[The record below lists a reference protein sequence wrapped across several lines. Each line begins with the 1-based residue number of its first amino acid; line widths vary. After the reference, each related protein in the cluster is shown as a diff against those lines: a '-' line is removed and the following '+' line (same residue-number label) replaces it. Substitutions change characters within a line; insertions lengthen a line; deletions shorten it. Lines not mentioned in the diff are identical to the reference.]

1 MATSAERMRG
11 WTGPAILSFGF
22 RPFFLL
28 AGIWAVLAMV
38 LWIVMLSGH
47 EVLPTAFDPV
57 SWHAHEFLFGYLG
70 AVIAGF
76 LLTAVPNWTGRLPV
90 TGWALA
96 ALAGLWLLGRLAVA
110 LSAGLPPLAVALA
123 DLSFAAALAAVLGRE
138 IIAGKNWRNLPVLGL
153 LALFL
158 AGNAGFH
165 LAAASGGWAAGS
177 VALRAGLAAAVML
190 ISLIGGRIV
199 PSFTRNWLA
208 QRGVTRLPAPFG
220 NGDRAVLAVTGAAL
234 LSWAFL
240 PEAGATA
247 VAAAV
252 AGLAQ
257 AWRLSRWQGWRTGGE
272 ALVWVLHAGYAF
284 VPLGFLAIASNW
296 LGWLAPGAALHVW
309 TAGAIGLMTLAVM
322 TRASLGHAG
331 RPLHAGPAIAL
342 TYGGV
347 ILSVLARFAAGIWD
361 GQMGLLHLAATA
373 WILAYAGFTAIYW
386 PILTRPRAARKQ
398 PMRRPAA
405 E

>member
-1 MATSAERMRG
+1 MTTSAERIRG
-11 WTGPAILSFGF
+11 YTGPAILSYGF
-22 RPFFLL
+22 RPFFLFGAL
-28 AGIWAVLAMV
+28 WSAFAVA
-38 LWIVMLSGH
+38 LWLPMLSGQ
-47 EVLPTAFDPV
+47 LAMPTAFGPV
-57 SWHAHEFLFGYLG
+57 EWHVHELLYGYVP
-70 AVIAGF
+70 AVVAGF

-90 TGWALA
+90 VGGPLLALFLTWLAGRVAVFFSGLIGAVPA
-96 ALAGLWLLGRLAVA
+96 ALVDLAFLLALGRIIA
-110 LSAGLPPLAVALA
+110 
-123 DLSFAAALAAVLGRE
+123 RE

-220 NGDRAVLAVTGAAL
+220 TDDRAVLAVTGAAL